1 MKEHSQHNSSHVCV
15 QSLPKKN
22 DHSSELRKTQS
33 AQEMS
38 MSENFFICVEGTR
51 TLTTVILNCQQAQI
65 LKVEGASEAVVFAE
79 VLKCAD
85 VFEIRTFKE

>member
-1 MKEHSQHNSSHVCV
+1 
-15 QSLPKKN
+15 
-22 DHSSELRKTQS
+22 
-33 AQEMS
+33 